1 MEMIELLI
9 FFKSLVKES
18 KEDKEE
24 ILFLIKAMS
33 LKPLSIGET
42 ELKILL
48 SEAIVFSDEKF
59 RERN

>member
-9 FFKSLVKES
+9 FFNSLIQDSE
-18 KEDKEE
+18 EDKEE
-24 ILFLIKAMS
+24 ILSLMKAMS
-33 LKPLSIGET
+33 LKLLSIGEM

-59 RERN
+59 REQK